1 MDDGGSRI
9 TSVGGRNH
17 TVMKCSIIQSCC
29 FVRSLVRV
37 AVVVVVVVEVLVIVP
52 NGNDDVLGGVT
63 GAVFVVSDV
72 WK

>member
-37 AVVVVVVVEVLVIVP
+37 AAVVVEVLVIVP